1 MAVSNQRFANWPK
14 LLLFSVVYVFVG
26 FIFVAVNRQWPI
38 GQALW
43 PYTGIGLAGVLL
55 FGFRVLP
62 FIALLNFSLS
72 LSHYPLGIA
81 AGQTLAELVELCI
94 SAWLLRRLRFNNT
107 FQKLSNTVIF
117 LLAGAAAGPFV
128 GAGLK
133 QLPFLLVQHRSWN
146 EFFFNWWAW
155 WRGDVLGILVFT
167 PLLLSWMLPSSKQ
180 SFRPK
185 GAEIAALL
193 AGFGLVSFMILY
205 APVTVRNRNGSLV
218 AVFFLFVFWAA
229 MRLGVRAAIT
239 VACFAILVGST
250 SLIQSASS
258 STAVLSDALLRLW
271 AFASAL
277 STSALLMA
285 AAIAERASA
294 YDRNRQL
301 AAILEATPDFV
312 GIARPDGKILF
323 LNSAAK
329 SLLPND
335 TMLEEA
341 TISVFHPP
349 EESRMVFEE
358 VIPSA
363 LRNGTWSGESVFL
376 RNGKEKIPVSQ
387 VVIAH
392 KSEDGQVEFLSSIA
406 RDLSEQKRVED
417 ALRAAATGVS
427 EGIGQGF
434 FQTLVQ
440 HLALALRVKYVFV
453 GAIRQGSKD
462 RVKTLAVCAEGTLQP
477 NFEYELGGTPCENV
491 FEHQLCY
498 YSSAVTK
505 QFPEDVLLQEMGV
518 DAYMGVPLF
527 ASTGESLGLMVALH
541 DRPFQHSGLAASIL
555 QIYSTRAATEL
566 ERLRT
571 EESLRISE
579 QKLYQAQKMQAL
591 GNLAGGIAHDFNNVL
606 TVIKGCSI
614 LALDNIAA
622 DSPTYE
628 DIQEVQKAADRAAA
642 LTGHLLAFSRQQTI
656 SPRLIDI
663 NSAIFETTRM
673 LGRILGE
680 DVKIVL
686 HLSPEAG
693 CINADPGQFDQ
704 VVMNL
709 AVNARDAMSQGG
721 LLEFTTRKIAAGE
734 PREPSV
740 ALGSGEYIL
749 LQISDTG
756 IGMDE
761 ATIRRIFEPFYTTK
775 PLGKGTGLGL
785 ATVYGI
791 MERIG
796 GHIGVSSKPGQ
807 GTAFNLYFP
816 SAKAVSEMQA
826 GVRPDSVSSGE
837 ETVLLVE
844 DDSAL
849 RNLAHRILHS
859 AGYTVLTA
867 SGVEGAERVLQ
878 EFSGDIALVITDV
891 VMPDGGGD
899 ELVSRIARTKP
910 STKILFISGY
920 TDGRVPQQYLTGE
933 HPSFLAKP
941 FEPAQLTKKVREILD
956 SEQSFSEAHIS

>member
-1 MAVSNQRFANWPK
+1 
-14 LLLFSVVYVFVG
+14 
-26 FIFVAVNRQWPI
+26 
-38 GQALW
+38 
-43 PYTGIGLAGVLL
+43 
-55 FGFRVLP
+55 
-62 FIALLNFSLS
+62 
-72 LSHYPLGIA
+72 
-81 AGQTLAELVELCI
+81 
-94 SAWLLRRLRFNNT
+94 
-107 FQKLSNTVIF
+107 
-117 LLAGAAAGPFV
+117 
-128 GAGLK
+128 
-133 QLPFLLVQHRSWN
+133 
-146 EFFFNWWAW
+146 
-155 WRGDVLGILVFT
+155 
-167 PLLLSWMLPSSKQ
+167 MLPSSKQ
-180 SFRPK
+180 LFRPK
-185 GAEIAALL
+185 GLEIAALL
-193 AGFGLVSFMILY
+193 ASFGLLNFMILF
-205 APVTVRNRNGSLV
+205 APITVRNRNGSLV
-218 AVFFLFVFWAA
+218 ATFFLFVFWAA
-229 MRLGVRAAIT
+229 MRFGVRAAIT
-239 VACFAILVGST
+239 VSCFAVFVGST
-250 SLIQSASS
+250 SLVQSANSS
-258 STAVLSDALLRLW
+258 AEALSDALLRLW

-285 AAIAERASA
+285 AAIAERANA

-312 GIARPDGKILF
+312 GISRPDGRILF

-329 SLLPND
+329 SLLPNNA
-335 TMLEEA
+335 TLKEA
-341 TISVFHPP
+341 TISDFHPP
-349 EESRMVFEE
+349 EEARMILEE
-358 VIPSA
+358 VIPAA
-363 LRNGTWSGESVFL
+363 LRNGIWSGESIFL
-376 RNGKEKIPVSQ
+376 RNGKERISVSQ

-392 KSEDGQVEFLSSIA
+392 KSEDGQVEFLSTIA
-406 RDLSEQKRVED
+406 RDLSERKRVED

-440 HLALALRVKYVFV
+440 HLALALRVKYVFA
-453 GAIRQGSKD
+453 GALKKGSKD
-462 RVKTLAVCAEGTLQP
+462 TVETLAVCAEGTLQP
-477 NFEYELGGTPCENV
+477 NFEYKLGGTPCENV
-491 FEHQLCY
+491 FENQLCHY
-498 YSSAVTK
+498 PSAVTK
-505 QFPEDVLLQEMGV
+505 LFPEDVLLQEMGV

-527 ASTGESLGLMVALH
+527 ASTGECLGLMAALH
-541 DRPFQHSGLAASIL
+541 DKPIQHAGLAAAIL

-571 EESLRISE
+571 EESLRIAE

-591 GNLAGGIAHDFNNVL
+591 GNLAGGIAHDFNNIL

-614 LALDNIAA
+614 LALNSIAA
-622 DSPTYE
+622 DNPTYQ
-628 DIQEVQKAADRAAA
+628 DIQEIQKAADRAAA
-642 LTGHLLAFSRQQTI
+642 LTGHLLAFSRQQTVN
-656 SPRLIDI
+656 PRLIDI
-663 NSAIFETTRM
+663 NSAIFDTTRM

-686 HLSPEAG
+686 HLSPETS

-709 AVNARDAMSQGG
+709 SVNARDAMPQGG
-721 LLEFTTRKIAAGE
+721 LLEFTTRKIGAGE
-734 PREPSV
+734 PREQSAV
-740 ALGSGEYIL
+740 LGPGEYVF

-791 MERIG
+791 MQRVG
-796 GHIGVSSKPGQ
+796 GRVGVRSQLGQ
-807 GTAFNLYFP
+807 GTAFDLYFP
-816 SAKAVSEMQA
+816 SAKAASEMRADVQLHP
-826 GVRPDSVSSGE
+826 VPSGE

-849 RNLAHRILHS
+849 RNLAHKILHA

-878 EFSGDIALVITDV
+878 EFTGDIALVITDV

-910 STKILFISGY
+910 KTKVLFISGY

-956 SEQSFSEAHIS
+956 SEQSLSETHAP